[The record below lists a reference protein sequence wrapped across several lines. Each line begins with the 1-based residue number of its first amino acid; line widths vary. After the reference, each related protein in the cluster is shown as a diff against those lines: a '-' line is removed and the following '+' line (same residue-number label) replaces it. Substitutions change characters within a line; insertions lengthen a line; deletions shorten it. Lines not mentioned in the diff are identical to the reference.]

1 MSTCPEREL
10 LCVYVDGEM
19 PEKYRISLEKHIET
33 CESCKRHLAQ
43 LQSIQEALQ
52 KDAATM
58 HFSDTALEESF
69 ARLQTKKNYRR
80 VALAPE
86 PRRTAGWYGLGA
98 VAAAAI
104 LAVVLPLQLRR
115 NSSIPV
121 IPMVESTPQT
131 QMLHERGVSSDNTA
145 ALAAFASY
153 NRKTSENSTVTVN
166 LVKESLET
174 LATIDIFRPELTDK
188 AITITINLETVPGI
202 LPDDAQYWQQT
213 GGTLV
218 SFSAADNQ

>member
-10 LCVYVDGEM
+10 LCVYVDGEL
-19 PEKYRISLEKHIET
+19 PEKYRVSLEKHIEN
-33 CESCKRHLAQ
+33 CESCKRHLTQ
-43 LQSIQEALQ
+43 LQAIQTALQ
-52 KDAATM
+52 NDAGAM
-58 HFSDTALEESF
+58 HFSDKALDESF
-69 ARLQTKKNYRR
+69 TRLQTKQNYRR
-80 VALAPE
+80 VALAPS

-104 LAVVLPLQLRR
+104 LAVILPLQLRH
-115 NSSIPV
+115 NAALPV
-121 IPMVESTPQT
+121 IPMADAVHQT
-131 QMLHERGVSSDNTA
+131 KMLHEKGVAADNSAT
-145 ALAAFASY
+145 LAAFASY
-153 NRKTSENSTVTVN
+153 NRNTSEKSAVTVN

-202 LPDDAQYWQQT
+202 LPDDAQYWQQA